1 MRSGVKQ
8 RACKVCR
15 EKFEPV
21 RPMQTTCSIPCAI
34 EYGRQQLAKKQAKEA
49 KAERAQ
55 DKVRREK
62 LKTRTDWIK
71 EAQAAFNKFIRLR
84 DAEQPCICCGK
95 PLTLVAPLDDDG
107 NELEGG
113 WHASGGDYD
122 CGHWRSVGSAPH
134 LRFDER
140 NAHAQ
145 RKQCNRWG
153 AGRAVDYR
161 RGLAE
166 RLGIEVVEALEADQT
181 PRKWTVD
188 ELKALRDE
196 YRAKAKALEAA

>member
-55 DKVRREK
+55 DKAKREQ
-62 LKTRTDWIK
+62 LKTRSDWIK
-71 EAQAAFNKFIRLR
+71 EAQIAFNRFIRLR
-84 DAEQPCICCGK
+84 DSGMACICCRL
-95 PLTLVAPLDDDG
+95 PFALDAV
-107 NELEGG
+107 GG
-113 WHASGGDYD
+113 SADA
-122 CGHWRSVGSAPH
+122 GHYRSVGSAPH

-140 NAHAQ
+140 NCHAQ
-145 RKQCNRWG
+145 RKQCNRYG

-161 RGLAE
+161 VGLIE
-166 RLGIEVVEALEADQT
+166 RIGLDSVLALEADQT
-181 PRKWTVD
+181 PRKWSIE
-188 ELKALRDE
+188 ELKALRDK
-196 YRAKAKALEAA
+196 YHAKAKALEAA